1 MEDDNSLLDP
11 FNWGY
16 LIVALVV
23 LLAFPL
29 LHVILGWF
37 VFYL

>member
-1 MEDDNSLLDP
+1 MQDDNSPNDP

-16 LIVALVV
+16 LIAAVGTLVAL
-23 LLAFPL
+23 PL
-29 LHVILGWF
+29 MHVILGWF